1 MPALDDAAHVR
12 TTPVREASFADCAR
26 LARTMVDREWLEN
39 IRSPRPVL
47 VALLTASI
55 WLQLAL
61 SWALAL
67 FAPLPFSILSFV
79 INCAAVQAM
88 LLWTHEASHY
98 GLTSNRRLN
107 DRWSDIFFSGPIGM
121 SVAAYRAKHMS
132 HHAHLGTEQDDD
144 LLPYTFNIKGR
155 RALTAALLKTLSGQ
169 VGIALALDKYSGV
182 AKSDYANQ
190 IRGERTAKIV
200 TLIFNGLLLAACVAA
215 GRWYLYFLLWVYPII
230 AIAILLNVV
239 RTTAEHQPEN
249 FPHDPIEP
257 LVRTTRPNWFEKWLL
272 YQANFNFHAEHH
284 LFPGIPHHNL
294 RAMHAKL
301 VERGFYERFPQ
312 CLQRSGV
319 AKFVAIARSRGSTD
333 LPHAATEAAPA
344 RLR

>member
-1 MPALDDAAHVR
+1 MLALDEAAHAR
-12 TTPVREASFADCAR
+12 TTSVRQASFADCAR
-26 LARTMVDREWLEN
+26 LARTMIDRQRLED
-39 IRSPRPVL
+39 IKAPRPAL

-55 WLQLAL
+55 WLQLAF

-79 INCAAVQAM
+79 INCAVVQAM

-98 GLTSNRRLN
+98 GLTSSRRLN

-155 RALTAALLKTLSGQ
+155 RALTATLLKILSGQ
-169 VGIALALDKYSGV
+169 VGIALAFDKYSGV
-182 AKSDYANQ
+182 AKNDDADRT
-190 IRGERTAKIV
+190 RGEWTAQIV
-200 TLIFNGLLLAACVAA
+200 TIAFNGALLAACIAA
-215 GRWYLYFLLWVYPII
+215 GRWYLYFLLWAYPII
-230 AIAILLNVV
+230 AIAILLNIV

-249 FPHDPIEP
+249 FPHDPIAP
-257 LVRTTRPNWFEKWLL
+257 LVRTTCPGRFEKWLL

-294 RAMHAKL
+294 GVVHAML
-301 VERGFYERFPQ
+301 VERGFYEKFPQ

-319 AKFVAIARSRGSTD
+319 AKFIAIARDRGSTD
-333 LPHAATEAAPA
+333 LPHPVTEAASA